1 MKRNIVVLS
10 LCVAMIVAVFNTLA
24 FGQARPHV
32 QTPPPASSGKNEPSN
47 KGGQLRGLD
56 RADQAAGEHGQ
67 QGRETARD
75 AQLNRPDHP
84 ERSGAME
91 RPSKPER
98 PGR

>member
-10 LCVAMIVAVFNTLA
+10 LCVAMIAPVLTTKA
-24 FGQARPHV
+24 FGQAKPNIP
-32 QTPPPASSGKNEPSN
+32 TPPPASSGKNEQSN

-75 AQLNRPDHP
+75 AQLNRPDRS
-84 ERSGAME
+84 ERAGIPD
-91 RPSKPER
+91 RPVR
-98 PGR
+98 PDGPRR

>member
-1 MKRNIVVLS
+1 MRQT
-10 LCVAMIVAVFNTLA
+10 IVASLFAAIIAFSSMALA
-24 FGQARPHV
+24 QTPSSPT
-32 QTPPPASSGKNEPSN
+32 TPPPTSTPKDQPSTSN

-75 AQLNRPDHP
+75 AQLNRPNTP
-84 ERSGAME
+84 ERSGFPDHPV
-91 RPSKPER
+91 RPEL

>member
-1 MKRNIVVLS
+1 MKRKMVMS
-10 LCVAMIVAVFNTLA
+10 LFIGMIAAVFNVVA
-24 FGQARPHV
+24 FAQATPNNP
-32 QTPPPASSGKNEPSN
+32 TPPPASSGKNEQSN

-56 RADQAAGEHGQ
+56 RADQAAGDNGQ

-75 AQLNRPDHP
+75 AQLNRPAHP

>member
-10 LCVAMIVAVFNTLA
+10 LCVAMIAPVFTTKA

-32 QTPPPASSGKNEPSN
+32 PNPPPASSGKNEQSN
-47 KGGQLRGLD
+47 KGGLLRGLD

-75 AQLNRPDHP
+75 AQLNRQAHP
-84 ERSGAME
+84 ERSGEME

-98 PGR
+98 PDR